1 MKDKNL
7 ENLKKEF
14 LAIKAKGFC
23 SSTRSNNTGIGKTFE
38 DLLGK
43 REDNLSAPD
52 FYDIEIKTQR
62 DESTSYVTLF
72 TKSPDYPQKANTY
85 LRNTYGEN
93 DENGMPILHTSIFIN
108 ENSYK
113 NLYYFSLVV
122 DENERKIYIAIRKKF
137 SDKIEKK
144 VYYSFDTIQKKL
156 DTKIKKLAYIE
167 AESKVS
173 EGKEKFHYKKMTVYS
188 SPSLSKFI
196 SLIKLGKIMV
206 DIRIGVY
213 HNREKNTFGK
223 THDHGTGFRIKER
236 DLPMLYEEKQVI
248 E

>member
-85 LRNTYGEN
+85 LRVAYGEK
-93 DENGMPILHTSIFIN
+93 DENGMPILHTSIFVN
-108 ENSYK
+108 ENFYK
-113 NLYYFSLVV
+113 NLYHFSLVV
-122 DENERKIYIAIRKKF
+122 DENERKIYIAIRENF

-173 EGKEKFHYKKMTVYS
+173 EGKEEFHYKKMTVYS
-188 SPSLSKFI
+188 SPSLSRFI
-196 SLIKLGKIMV
+196 SLIKSGKIMV
-206 DIRIGVY
+206 DIRIGVFR
-213 HNREKNTFGK
+213 NLEKKNFGK